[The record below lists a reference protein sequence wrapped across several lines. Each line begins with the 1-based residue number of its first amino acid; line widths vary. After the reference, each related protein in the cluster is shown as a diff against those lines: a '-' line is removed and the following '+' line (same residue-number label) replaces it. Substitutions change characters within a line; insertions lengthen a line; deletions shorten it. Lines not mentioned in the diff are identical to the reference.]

1 MSATAGP
8 ETGVSG
14 GARAPRSLRSALLG
28 RTFGPA
34 LFDYLL
40 IGGGLSVI
48 WTAVMRWTRVG
59 PDSLP
64 APDLALLLLLANSTH
79 FASSSV
85 RLYAKP
91 GAVQAMPRLTLVFPL
106 VTLLVL
112 TLAIAGAD
120 AGGGNLYALYL
131 TWSPY
136 HFAAQAF
143 GLAVMYSYRS
153 GCMLSATDKRLLR
166 WTCLLPF
173 FYSFVSGAGAGAD
186 WLLPAEW
193 LALPAVGITRDALR
207 ALLRVLVFVAP
218 FLVFARV
225 WRGGRPMPLI
235 SLLVVVANGIWWI
248 TLVHMQAFL
257 WATIFHG
264 IQYLVIVVIFHV
276 KDQEA
281 LPTNRRSRLYHAA
294 WFYGTS
300 LVLAY
305 GLFHLLPRGY
315 AWAGF
320 GYTES
325 LLMVVAAI
333 NLHHFIVDGFI
344 WRLARGS
351 SNRRIVDDGLAKA
364 A

>member
-1 MSATAGP
+1 
-8 ETGVSG
+8 V
-14 GARAPRSLRSALLG
+14 G

-34 LFDYLL
+34 IFDYLL
-40 IGGGLSVI
+40 IGGGLSVL
-48 WTAVMRWTRVG
+48 WTAVMLWTPIG
-59 PDSLP
+59 PESIK
-64 APDLALLLLLANSTH
+64 AADLALLLLLANSTH
-79 FASSSV
+79 FASSTV

-91 GAVQAMPRLTLVFPL
+91 GAIQAMPRLTLVFPL

-153 GCMLSATDKRLLR
+153 GCLLSATDKRLLR
-166 WTCLLPF
+166 WVCLLPF
-173 FYSFVSGAGAGAD
+173 FHSFLAGAGAGAD
-186 WLLPAEW
+186 WLLPPEW
-193 LALPAVGITRDALR
+193 LAIPAVGMTRDALR
-207 ALLRVLVFVAP
+207 AVLRVLVFVAP
-218 FLVFARV
+218 FLLFAKV
-225 WRGGRPMPLI
+225 WRGGARPMPLI

-248 TLVHMQAFL
+248 TLVHIHAFL

-264 IQYLVIVVIFHV
+264 IQYLVIVAIFHV

-281 LPTNRRSRLYHAA
+281 LPDNHHGRLYHSAS
-294 WFYGTS
+294 FYAVS
-300 LVLAY
+300 VLLAY
-305 GLFHLLPRGY
+305 ALFHLLPRGY
-315 AWAGF
+315 VWAGF

-325 LLMVVAAI
+325 LLLVVAAI

-344 WRLARGS
+344 WRLGRGG
-351 SNRRIVDDGLAKA
+351 SNRRIVDEGLSA
-364 A
+364 AT